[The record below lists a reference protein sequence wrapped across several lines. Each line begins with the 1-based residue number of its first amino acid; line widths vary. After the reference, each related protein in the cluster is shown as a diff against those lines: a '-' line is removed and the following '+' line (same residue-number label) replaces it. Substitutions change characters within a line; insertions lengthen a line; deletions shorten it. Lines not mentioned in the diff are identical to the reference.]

1 MGTKRGM
8 KRARKEA
15 GHEGEMGGE
24 GQDKLQELNMQGK
37 HVYTGRGNC
46 DQQVGG
52 NQTSRREG
60 GQTEEL
66 RLREGKNDIMNPLA
80 GRTVCQHL
88 GKYWKYILNRKLS
101 SCDWEERCLLL
112 DKDHQGEGGA

>member
-1 MGTKRGM
+1 MGKKRGM
-8 KRARKEA
+8 KRARKEV

-37 HVYTGRGNC
+37 HVYMERGNC

-52 NQTSRREG
+52 NRASKTERR
-60 GQTEEL
+60 QTEGL
-66 RLREGKNDIMNPLA
+66 RAGKKHVMNQLA

-88 GKYWKYILNRKLS
+88 GMYWKYVLRGSFQAVTGRKGDLFWTRNIS
-101 SCDWEERCLLL
+101 G
-112 DKDHQGEGGA
+112 K